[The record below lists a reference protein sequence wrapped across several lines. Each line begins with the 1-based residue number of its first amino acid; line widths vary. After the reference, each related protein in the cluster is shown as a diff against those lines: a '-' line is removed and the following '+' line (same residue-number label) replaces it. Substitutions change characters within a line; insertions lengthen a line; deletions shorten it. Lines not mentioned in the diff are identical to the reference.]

1 MKKITLVL
9 LALISLPSFAQEGTI
24 SFESS
29 EGYSLGDIY
38 TQNGWT
44 VTGDGDGGYVTN
56 QVISDE
62 MATDGTYSLKIDN
75 EPAFPG
81 QQSPVVGAFYNYTSP
96 IPYLN
101 STYSAD
107 IYISEL
113 GGANFRFGTVNIT
126 EGFFT
131 AILEFDWQGSIW
143 VLDGD
148 SFVETITWSDMTW
161 YNIRIEI
168 LAATVKYYV
177 NDVEIHEGA
186 LDSPFDTEQVRF
198 ANDNYGGYAFI
209 DNFKTNDEDLSVNE
223 FNNKTFKHFYNTS
236 TDVLTL
242 ESSDIAFSNISLFN
256 LLGQHVMSKDLNQTT
271 ETVDLSNLSD
281 GVYLAKISIGNTTQS
296 VKILKQ

>member
-1 MKKITLVL
+1 
-9 LALISLPSFAQEGTI
+9 
-24 SFESS
+24 
-29 EGYSLGDIY
+29 
-38 TQNGWT
+38 
-44 VTGDGDGGYVTN
+44 
-56 QVISDE
+56 
-62 MATDGTYSLKIDN
+62 
-75 EPAFPG
+75 
-81 QQSPVVGAFYNYTSP
+81 
-96 IPYLN
+96 
-101 STYSAD
+101 
-107 IYISEL
+107 
-113 GGANFRFGTVNIT
+113 
-126 EGFFT
+126 
-131 AILEFDWQGSIW
+131 
-143 VLDGD
+143 
-148 SFVETITWSDMTW
+148 MTW